1 MAISKAM
8 TAKLNDQITH
18 EFYASQIYLAMA
30 CMFES
35 MSLKMLAGWFRMQA
49 EEERGHALKLLNYIL
64 TQQGTVTL
72 GAIPKPATEYPSVPA
87 AIEAAVKHEIKVT
100 GQINDL
106 VALAEK
112 EKDYATRSFLQ
123 WFVNEQVEEVDSVSH
138 LHEIAKMASKNLLQ
152 LEGYVAHLGRGKS

>member
-1 MAISKAM
+1 M
-8 TAKLNDQITH
+8 TAKLNEQITN
-18 EFYASQIYLAMA
+18 EFNASQIYLAMA

-35 MSLKMLAGWFRMQA
+35 LSLKLLAGWFRAQT
-49 EEERGHALKLLNYIL
+49 EEERGHALKILNYIL
-64 TQQGTVTL
+64 SQQGTVEL
-72 GAIPKPATEYPSVPA
+72 GAIPKPAIEYPSVPA

-152 LEGYVAHLGRGKS
+152 LEAYVAHLGRGKS